1 MQRVDVVIDG
11 LAIVAQD
18 AGVDIDGALEAE
30 KHLLTAAEMKRTP
43 QPDPRH
49 GRSAAVD
56 ARETV
61 RRGVQIVGV
70 NRGGEHIAGIIGVL
84 EVPNTDIQDAVDLQL
99 PIVLIK
105 HHGAAGHT
113 GRTEAAG
120 AEQGEARQKR
130 RAVARVAGAVTAP
143 LTQRACA
150 KSAGI
155 VHGLPPSGP
164 ATWLVIFGITYRRR
178 SVDRRATRRP
188 AHGPGRR
195 RVR

>member
-105 HHGAAGHT
+105 HHGAVGHT

-130 RAVARVAGAVTAP
+130 ARS
-143 LTQRACA
+143 CA
-150 KSAGI
+150 RCG
-155 VHGLPPSGP
+155 GGDC
-164 ATWLVIFGITYRRR
+164 ATHAARLREIGGHR
-178 SVDRRATRRP
+178 SRLAALRTGYLARYIWYNISSQIR
-188 AHGPGRR
+188 
-195 RVR
+195 